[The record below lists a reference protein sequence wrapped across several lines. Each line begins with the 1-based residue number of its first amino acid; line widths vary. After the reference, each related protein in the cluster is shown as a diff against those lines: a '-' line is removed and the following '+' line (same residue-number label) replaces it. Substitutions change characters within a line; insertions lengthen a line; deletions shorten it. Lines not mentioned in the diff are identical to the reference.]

1 MADEHE
7 HEIQHMIDPTVP
19 VLSPLETLRHSAA
32 HVMAAAIKKLWPDAK
47 LAFGPHTEEG
57 FYYDIDMAHRLVPE
71 DFEKIEAGMQAEV
84 DGKHPFVREEVT
96 REAAIELFT
105 SMNETLKVEAIAA
118 IPSDAPM
125 TLYRSGGFVDLCRG
139 PHVANTA
146 QIRSFKVMSIAGA
159 YWRGDEKRPMLQ
171 RVYGTAFSDRKEL
184 KEYLRLLEEA
194 KARDHRKLGK
204 ELGLFHFDPIAP
216 ASPFF
221 TGRGATVYNLLQS
234 YVRKLYRKHGYE
246 EIITPQIFDMELFH
260 TSGHYEH
267 YKDNMFAC
275 TIDEREFGVKPMNC
289 PGHCVLFRQTRRSYR
304 DLPVRFADFGRL
316 HRYERAGVTH
326 GLTRVRS
333 FAQDD
338 AHIFCTP
345 DQVGG
350 EIAKVTKMILECYAV
365 FGFDSPEIEVST
377 RPASFLG
384 DIETWNQAE
393 SSLMAALDAAG
404 LTYKINKGDGAF
416 YGPKIDFK
424 VRDALRRSWQLG
436 TCQLDFQLPDR
447 FGLEFVD
454 GEDKRVRPVMIHR
467 AMLGSLERF
476 FGVYLEHV
484 AGRFPTWLAPV
495 QVAILPI
502 TDAHLEWAREAE
514 TALAAAGLR
523 ALVDARSEKL
533 GLKIREATLLRVP
546 YMLVLGDKE
555 VEARG
560 VAPRTRDGKTGEL
573 EPLGG
578 FVARLA
584 AEAEIP
590 A

>member
-1 MADEHE
+1 
-7 HEIQHMIDPTVP
+7 
-19 VLSPLETLRHSAA
+19 
-32 HVMAAAIKKLWPDAK
+32 
-47 LAFGPHTEEG
+47 
-57 FYYDIDMAHRLVPE
+57 
-71 DFEKIEAGMQAEV
+71 
-84 DGKHPFVREEVT
+84 
-96 REAAIELFT
+96 
-105 SMNETLKVEAIAA
+105 
-118 IPSDAPM
+118 
-125 TLYRSGGFVDLCRG
+125 
-139 PHVANTA
+139 
-146 QIRSFKVMSIAGA
+146 
-159 YWRGDEKRPMLQ
+159 
-171 RVYGTAFSDRKEL
+171 
-184 KEYLRLLEEA
+184 
-194 KARDHRKLGK
+194 
-204 ELGLFHFDPIAP
+204 
-216 ASPFF
+216 
-221 TGRGATVYNLLQS
+221 
-234 YVRKLYRKHGYE
+234 
-246 EIITPQIFDMELFH
+246 
-260 TSGHYEH
+260 
-267 YKDNMFAC
+267 
-275 TIDEREFGVKPMNC
+275 
-289 PGHCVLFRQTRRSYR
+289 
-304 DLPVRFADFGRL
+304 
-316 HRYERAGVTH
+316 
-326 GLTRVRS
+326 
-333 FAQDD
+333 
-338 AHIFCTP
+338 
-345 DQVGG
+345 
-350 EIAKVTKMILECYAV
+350 MILECYAV